1 MKIANK
7 VRTYEIALSRKYKG
21 GEFKP
26 KNLWDSEEELEFL
39 EINNM
44 GDLANAIQRG
54 APKPPQSLI
63 EFIRNGGSTSFPLH
77 GELPPKFFR
86 LPSNYEGGIFSIGKE
101 RTNQEIG
108 RAHV

>member
-1 MKIANK
+1 MEFRRVLFRSVLRDPTAGLENRMKIANK

-26 KNLWDSEEELEFL
+26 ENLWDSEEELEFL

-63 EFIRNGGSTSFPLH
+63 EFIRNGGSTSIPDQ
-77 GELPPKFFR
+77 KR
-86 LPSNYEGGIFSIGKE
+86 
-101 RTNQEIG
+101 
-108 RAHV
+108 VV